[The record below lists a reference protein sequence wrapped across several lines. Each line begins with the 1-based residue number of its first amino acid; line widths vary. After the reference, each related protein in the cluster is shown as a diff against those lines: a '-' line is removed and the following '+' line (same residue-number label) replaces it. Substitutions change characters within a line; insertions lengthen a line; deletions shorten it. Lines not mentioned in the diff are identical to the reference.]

1 MFLAALFL
9 DFHNE
14 VSAERDC
21 DRMTSETSGGV
32 QAVLADGAGEKTLA
46 KVANRLIPYMFSLY
60 ILSYLDRINVSFAGL
75 QMYTDLKM
83 TDKDFGFGLAVFFI
97 GYFLFGAP
105 GNLAMEK
112 IGARKWI
119 SAIMVVWGGITMALA
134 LANSTHSFYALRFF
148 LGAAEAGFFPGMILY
163 LTYWFPEKQRGVA
176 VAKFMAAIPAAGVLG
191 GLISSKILEMGG
203 MMGLPGWKWLF
214 LITGF
219 PSVLMGIITLFFL
232 TDNPD
237 DAKWLSADE
246 KAWLKAEVKKDR
258 QKAAQTDSSQSV
270 QLFNRETTGS
280 LVLLSLLYFSL
291 TLGMYGFQLWLPK
304 IIKGFGGLTDSQTAL
319 VTVLPAIFQAV
330 GMIAIAKSSERF
342 GERRLHVAAS
352 ATIAAAGFV
361 LTSLIDNPWLA
372 LVTLSMTAFGIWGT
386 VGPFWSLSTGI
397 LPARIK
403 AAGIGFVNSTGNLG
417 GFVGPYIVG
426 AIKESTGNFHYGLY
440 SMAASL
446 VAAGLLSF
454 FSEKLLKKGTRIET

>member
-1 MFLAALFL
+1 
-9 DFHNE
+9 
-14 VSAERDC
+14 
-21 DRMTSETSGGV
+21 MTSEVKGGM
-32 QAVLADGAGEKTLA
+32 QNVLVGGAGEKTLK

-83 TDKDFGFGLAVFFI
+83 TDEDFGFGLAVFFI
-97 GYFLFGAP
+97 GYFLCGAP
-105 GNLAMEK
+105 GNIVMEK

-119 SAIMVVWGGITMALA
+119 SALMIVWGGITMALS
-134 LANSTHSFYALRFF
+134 LANSIHSFYALRFF

-203 MMGLPGWKWLF
+203 LMGLPGWKWLF

-219 PSVLMGIITLFFL
+219 PSLLMGILTLFFL
-232 TDNPD
+232 TDKPD
-237 DAKWLSADE
+237 GAKWLSADE
-246 KAWLKAEVKKDR
+246 KEWLIAEVEKDR
-258 QKAAQTDSSQSV
+258 QKTAHKEANQGV
-270 QLFNRETTGS
+270 KLFHRETAGS

-304 IIKGFGGLTDSQTAL
+304 IIKGFGGLSDSQTAL
-319 VTVLPAIFQAV
+319 VTVLPAIFQAI
-330 GMIAIAKSSERF
+330 GMIVIAKSSERT

-352 ATIAAAGFV
+352 ATIAAVGFV
-361 LTSLIDNPWLA
+361 LTSMIDNPWLS

-386 VGPFWSLSTGI
+386 VGPFWSLSTAI
-397 LPARIK
+397 LPQRIK

-426 AIKESTGNFHYGLY
+426 AIKQSTGNFHYGLY
-440 SMAASL
+440 TMAASL
-446 VAAGLLSF
+446 IMAGILSF
-454 FSEKLLKKGTRIET
+454 FSEKLLRKGTRI

>member
-1 MFLAALFL
+1 MNADNNTSPVTRDQPQTLLPN
-9 DFHNE
+9 D
-14 VSAERDC
+14 VGER
-21 DRMTSETSGGV
+21 
-32 QAVLADGAGEKTLA
+32 TLK
-46 KVANRLIPYMFSLY
+46 KVANRLIPFMFSLY

-75 QMYTDLKM
+75 QMYTDLRM
-83 TDKDFGFGLAVFFI
+83 TDEDFGFGLAIFFI

-119 SAIMVVWGGITMALA
+119 SAIMVVWGAITMALA
-134 LANSTHSFYALRFF
+134 LANSIHSFYILRFF

-203 MMGLPGWKWLF
+203 IMGLPGWKWLF

-219 PSVLMGIITLFFL
+219 PSVLMGIVTLFFL
-232 TDNPD
+232 TDKPES
-237 DAKWLSADE
+237 AKWLAAEEKSWLITEVERERAKAATE
-246 KAWLKAEVKKDR
+246 KASVK
-258 QKAAQTDSSQSV
+258 
-270 QLFNRETTGS
+270 LFSRETTGP
-280 LVLLSLLYFSL
+280 LILLSLLYFSL

-304 IIKGFGGLTDSQTAL
+304 IIKGFGGLTDGQTAL
-319 VTVLPAIFQAV
+319 VTVLPAIFQAF
-330 GMIAIAKSSERF
+330 GMILIAKSSERA

-352 ATIAAAGFV
+352 ATIAAVGFV
-361 LTSLIDNPWLA
+361 LTSMISDPVLS
-372 LVTLSMTAFGIWGT
+372 LVTLSITAFGIWGT
-386 VGPFWSLSTGI
+386 VGPFWSLGTSI
-397 LPARIK
+397 LPNRVK

-426 AIKESTGNFHYGLY
+426 AIKQSTGSFHYGLY
-440 SMAASL
+440 TMACSL
-446 VAAGLLSF
+446 LLAGLLSF

>member
-1 MFLAALFL
+1 MNA
-9 DFHNE
+9 DNIT
-14 VSAERDC
+14 SDITS
-21 DRMTSETSGGV
+21 DRPPPHSPDT
-32 QAVLADGAGEKTLA
+32 LGEKTLT

-83 TDKDFGFGLAVFFI
+83 TDEDFGFGLAIFFI

-105 GNLAMEK
+105 GNIAMEK
-112 IGARKWI
+112 LGARKWI
-119 SAIMVVWGGITMALA
+119 SGIMVVWGVITMALA
-134 LANSTHSFYALRFF
+134 LANSIHLFYILRFF

-203 MMGLPGWKWLF
+203 YMGLPGWKWLF
-214 LITGF
+214 LITGL
-219 PSVLMGIITLFFL
+219 PSVLMGIVTLFFL
-232 TDNPD
+232 TDKPD
-237 DAKWLSADE
+237 NAKWLTEQE
-246 KAWLKAEVKKDR
+246 KEWLKTEVERDR
-258 QKAAQTDSSQSV
+258 LKAAEAKHSV
-270 QLFNRETTGS
+270 KLFNRETTAS

-304 IIKGFGGLTDSQTAL
+304 IIKGFGGLTDGQTAL

-330 GMIAIAKSSERF
+330 GMLVVAKSSERT
-342 GERRLHVAAS
+342 GERRLHVATS
-352 ATIAAAGFV
+352 ATIAAVGFV
-361 LTSLIDNPWLA
+361 LTSMIDNPWLS

-386 VGPFWSLSTGI
+386 VGPFWSLGTSI
-397 LPARIK
+397 LPARVK

-417 GFVGPYIVG
+417 
-426 AIKESTGNFHYGLY
+426 
-440 SMAASL
+440 
-446 VAAGLLSF
+446 
-454 FSEKLLKKGTRIET
+454 

>member
-1 MFLAALFL
+1 MSADNNTSAITSDQQQPALP
-9 DFHNE
+9 DD
-14 VSAERDC
+14 VGD
-21 DRMTSETSGGV
+21 
-32 QAVLADGAGEKTLA
+32 KTLA
-46 KVANRLIPYMFSLY
+46 KVAKRLIPYMFSLY

-83 TDKDFGFGLAVFFI
+83 SDEDFGFGLAIFFI

-112 IGARKWI
+112 LGARKWI
-119 SAIMVVWGGITMALA
+119 SAIMVVWGAITMALA
-134 LANSTHSFYALRFF
+134 LANSIHSFYVLRFF

-203 MMGLPGWKWLF
+203 LLGLPGWKWLF

-219 PSVLMGIITLFFL
+219 PSVLMGIVTLFFL
-232 TDNPD
+232 TDRPES
-237 DAKWLSADE
+237 AKWLTDE
-246 KAWLKAEVKKDR
+246 EKSWLKNAVEKDR
-258 QKAAQTDSSQSV
+258 ARATAAKTSV
-270 QLFNRETTGS
+270 KLFSRETTGS
-280 LVLLSLLYFSL
+280 LILLSLLYFSL

-304 IIKGFGGLTDSQTAL
+304 IIKGFGGLTDGQTAL
-319 VTVLPAIFQAV
+319 VTVVPALFQAV
-330 GMIAIAKSSERF
+330 GMILIAKSSERT

-352 ATIAAAGFV
+352 ATIAAVGFV
-361 LTSLIDNPWLA
+361 LTSMISNPLLS

-386 VGPFWSLSTGI
+386 VGPFWSLGTSI
-397 LPARIK
+397 LPPRIK

-426 AIKESTGNFHYGLY
+426 AIKQSTGSFHYGLY
-440 SMAASL
+440 TMACSL
-446 VAAGLLSF
+446 LLAGLLSF
-454 FSEKLLKKGTRIET
+454 FSEKLLRKGTRIEV

>member
-1 MFLAALFL
+1 MNADNNTSSITSDQPQTPLPN
-9 DFHNE
+9 D
-14 VSAERDC
+14 VGER
-21 DRMTSETSGGV
+21 
-32 QAVLADGAGEKTLA
+32 TLT

-83 TDKDFGFGLAVFFI
+83 TDEDFGFGLAIFFI

-119 SAIMVVWGGITMALA
+119 SAIMVVWGAITMALA
-134 LANSTHSFYALRFF
+134 LANSIHSFYILRFF

-203 MMGLPGWKWLF
+203 LMGLPGWKWLF

-219 PSVLMGIITLFFL
+219 PSILMGFVTLFFL
-232 TDNPD
+232 TDKPES
-237 DAKWLSADE
+237 AKWLTAEE
-246 KAWLKAEVKKDR
+246 KSWLKAEVERDR
-258 QKAAQTDSSQSV
+258 VKAAAEKSSV
-270 QLFNRETTGS
+270 KLFSRETTGS
-280 LVLLSLLYFSL
+280 LILLSLLYFSL

-304 IIKGFGGLTDSQTAL
+304 IIKGFGGLTDGQTAL
-319 VTVLPAIFQAV
+319 VTVLPAIFQAF
-330 GMIAIAKSSERF
+330 GMILIAKSSERA

-352 ATIAAAGFV
+352 ATIAAVGFI
-361 LTSLIDNPWLA
+361 LTSMISDPLLS
-372 LVTLSMTAFGIWGT
+372 LVTLSITAFGIWGT
-386 VGPFWSLSTGI
+386 VGPFWSLGTSI
-397 LPARIK
+397 LPNRVK

-426 AIKESTGNFHYGLY
+426 AIKQSTGSFHYGLY
-440 SMAASL
+440 TMACSL
-446 VAAGLLSF
+446 LIAGLLSF
-454 FSEKLLKKGTRIET
+454 FSEKLLKKGTRIES

>member
-1 MFLAALFL
+1 MNA
-9 DFHNE
+9 DNI
-14 VSAERDC
+14 
-21 DRMTSETSGGV
+21 TSDIRSELPQNSP
-32 QAVLADGAGEKTLA
+32 ADAAGEKTLK
-46 KVANRLIPYMFSLY
+46 KVTNRLIPYMFSLY

-83 TDKDFGFGLAVFFI
+83 TDEAFGFGLAIFFI

-112 IGARKWI
+112 LGARKWI
-119 SAIMVVWGGITMALA
+119 SVIMVVWGAITMALA
-134 LANSTHSFYALRFF
+134 LANSIHSFYVLRFF

-163 LTYWFPEKQRGVA
+163 LTYWFPERQRGVA

-203 MMGLPGWKWLF
+203 IMGLPGWKWLF

-232 TDNPD
+232 TDKPEN
-237 DAKWLSADE
+237 AKWLTDE
-246 KAWLKAEVKKDR
+246 EKIWLKAEVEKDR
-258 QKAAQTDSSQSV
+258 LKAAASKDSV
-270 QLFNRETTGS
+270 KLFNSETTGS

-304 IIKGFGGLTDSQTAL
+304 IIKGFGGLSDGQTAL

-330 GMIAIAKSSERF
+330 GMIFIAKSAERT
-342 GERRLHVAAS
+342 GERRLHVATS
-352 ATIAAAGFV
+352 AFIAAAGFV
-361 LTSLIDNPWLA
+361 LTSLIDNPWLS
-372 LVTLSMTAFGIWGT
+372 LVTLSITAFGIWGT
-386 VGPFWSLSTGI
+386 VGPFWSLGTSL

-426 AIKESTGNFHYGLY
+426 AIKQSTGSFHYGLY
-440 SMAASL
+440 TMAASL
-446 VAAGLLSF
+446 ILAGLLSF

>member
-1 MFLAALFL
+1 MNA
-9 DFHNE
+9 DNIT
-14 VSAERDC
+14 SDITS
-21 DRMTSETSGGV
+21 DRPPPHSPDT
-32 QAVLADGAGEKTLA
+32 LGEKTLT

-83 TDKDFGFGLAVFFI
+83 TDEDFGFGLAIFFI

-105 GNLAMEK
+105 GNIAMEK
-112 IGARKWI
+112 LGARKWI
-119 SAIMVVWGGITMALA
+119 SGIMVVWGVITMALA
-134 LANSTHSFYALRFF
+134 LANSIHSFYILRFF
-148 LGAAEAGFFPGMILY
+148 LGAAEAGFFPGLILY

-203 MMGLPGWKWLF
+203 YMGLPGWKWLF
-214 LITGF
+214 LITGL
-219 PSVLMGIITLFFL
+219 PSVLMGIVTLFFL
-232 TDNPD
+232 TDKPD
-237 DAKWLSADE
+237 NAKWLTEQE
-246 KAWLKAEVKKDR
+246 KEWLKTEVERDR
-258 QKAAQTDSSQSV
+258 LKAAEAKHSV
-270 QLFNRETTGS
+270 KLFNRETTAS

-304 IIKGFGGLTDSQTAL
+304 IIKGFGGLTDGQTAL

-330 GMIAIAKSSERF
+330 GMLVVAKSSERT
-342 GERRLHVAAS
+342 GERRLHVATS
-352 ATIAAAGFV
+352 ATIAAVGFV
-361 LTSLIDNPWLA
+361 LTSMIDNPWLS

-386 VGPFWSLSTGI
+386 VGPFWSLGTSI
-397 LPARIK
+397 LPARVK

-426 AIKESTGNFHYGLY
+426 AIKQSTGSFHYGLY
-440 SMAASL
+440 TMACSL
-446 VAAGLLSF
+446 VLAGLLSF

>member
-1 MFLAALFL
+1 MSADNNTSAITSDQQQPALP
-9 DFHNE
+9 DD
-14 VSAERDC
+14 VGD
-21 DRMTSETSGGV
+21 
-32 QAVLADGAGEKTLA
+32 KTLA
-46 KVANRLIPYMFSLY
+46 KVAKRLIPYMFSLY

-83 TDKDFGFGLAVFFI
+83 SDEDFGFGLAIFFI

-112 IGARKWI
+112 LGARKWI
-119 SAIMVVWGGITMALA
+119 SAIMVVWGAITMALA
-134 LANSTHSFYALRFF
+134 LANSIHSFYVLRFF

-203 MMGLPGWKWLF
+203 LMGLPGWKWLF

-219 PSVLMGIITLFFL
+219 PSVLMGIVTLFFL
-232 TDNPD
+232 TDRPES
-237 DAKWLSADE
+237 AKWLTDE
-246 KAWLKAEVKKDR
+246 EKSWLKNAVEKDR
-258 QKAAQTDSSQSV
+258 ARATAAKTSV
-270 QLFNRETTGS
+270 KLFSRETTGS
-280 LVLLSLLYFSL
+280 LILLSLLYFSL

-304 IIKGFGGLTDSQTAL
+304 IIKGFGGLTDGQTAL
-319 VTVLPAIFQAV
+319 VTVVPALFQAV
-330 GMIAIAKSSERF
+330 GMILIAKSSERT

-352 ATIAAAGFV
+352 ATIAAVGFV
-361 LTSLIDNPWLA
+361 LTSMISNPLLS

-386 VGPFWSLSTGI
+386 VGPFWSLGTSI
-397 LPARIK
+397 LPPRIK

-426 AIKESTGNFHYGLY
+426 AIKQSTGSFHYGLY
-440 SMAASL
+440 TMACSL
-446 VAAGLLSF
+446 LLAGLLSF
-454 FSEKLLKKGTRIET
+454 FSEKLLRKGTRIEV

>member
-1 MFLAALFL
+1 MSADNNTSAITSDQQQPALP
-9 DFHNE
+9 DD
-14 VSAERDC
+14 VGD
-21 DRMTSETSGGV
+21 
-32 QAVLADGAGEKTLA
+32 KTLA
-46 KVANRLIPYMFSLY
+46 KVAKRLIPYMFSLY

-83 TDKDFGFGLAVFFI
+83 SDEDFGFGLAIFFI

-112 IGARKWI
+112 LGARKWI
-119 SAIMVVWGGITMALA
+119 SAIMVVWGAITMALA
-134 LANSTHSFYALRFF
+134 LANSIHSFYVLRFF

-203 MMGLPGWKWLF
+203 LMGLPGWKWLF

-219 PSVLMGIITLFFL
+219 PSVLMGIVTLFFL
-232 TDNPD
+232 TDRPES
-237 DAKWLSADE
+237 AKWLTDE
-246 KAWLKAEVKKDR
+246 EKSWLKNAVEKDR
-258 QKAAQTDSSQSV
+258 ARATAAKTSV
-270 QLFNRETTGS
+270 KLFSRETTGS
-280 LVLLSLLYFSL
+280 LILLSLLYFSL

-304 IIKGFGGLTDSQTAL
+304 IIKGFGGLTDGQTAL
-319 VTVLPAIFQAV
+319 VTVVPALFQAV
-330 GMIAIAKSSERF
+330 GMILIAKSSERT

-352 ATIAAAGFV
+352 ATIAAVGFV
-361 LTSLIDNPWLA
+361 LTSMISNPLLS

-386 VGPFWSLSTGI
+386 VGPFWSLGTSI
-397 LPARIK
+397 LPPRIK

-426 AIKESTGNFHYGLY
+426 AIKQSTGSFHYGLY
-440 SMAASL
+440 TMACSL
-446 VAAGLLSF
+446 LLAGLLSF
-454 FSEKLLKKGTRIET
+454 SSEKLLRKGTRIEV